1 MTRGRKAKKLERQK
15 RLAGMRKKW
24 DVTGQDKRV
33 GMKMRMDRTPPVERE
48 NELTDSRSRSR
59 IKDGGGWTQLGEGKK
74 DAAGDTVNESVPAAD
89 WTEDRKRRPMDL
101 VYYPGH
107 VQIW

>member
-1 MTRGRKAKKLERQK
+1 VVLER
-15 RLAGMRKKW
+15 
-24 DVTGQDKRV
+24 
-33 GMKMRMDRTPPVERE
+33 RE

-89 WTEDRKRRPMDL
+89 WTEDRKRRALSSWSQPDGNWSGTGSQRREKENEMR
-101 VYYPGH
+101 
-107 VQIW
+107 